1 MRNHFY
7 EKALPTQGT
16 YCVALINPQTKRVI
30 HRFADSHDELAKL
43 LDKAAAQKESNV
55 YVSPCSFEGHNRA
68 AADAVFGRSF
78 FIDLDVNHGKVCYT
92 SKAEAIDA
100 LQKFVDD
107 SGLPPPIRI
116 DSGGGL
122 QAYWLF
128 EDDVPI
134 DEWLKYAEK
143 FKSYCMDEGLLI
155 DPAVTADAAR
165 IMRCPGTFNLRSESY
180 AEFLDT
186 EVNQYDF
193 AAFKEFLGAEP
204 TPTSTEL
211 VVPPP
216 TRPNGVDELTYAIAK
231 LDNFEDSFALLA
243 ERSLAGEGCNQFRYI
258 LNNVDKLSYDQWM
271 DALSVAHRCSDRESA
286 IRRVS
291 EGYPGYTP
299 EETAFKANETGKA
312 SGPHTCATFEV
323 NNPGGCEGCPFKGKI
338 TTPSALAKRLRTAP
352 LPPAPEPDSGTELT
366 EEDAWGVSTNEDLL
380 VFPQYLEPYAR
391 GIKGGIY
398 YTPPATV
405 DKTGKKIQD
414 SPFQIIN
421 CAVYPYKRMFD
432 GEGECFMMRT
442 VMPLDGY
449 REFMM
454 PAEHIYSVEFL
465 TKALVKSGANFDPDR
480 IKLVM
485 KYFIRW
491 SEYLSSIGKAEPM
504 RKQMGWTEN
513 RESFVVGYNE
523 ITRDGSVIVAAAS
536 PLVRVVAKHLK
547 PEGSYEVWQECV
559 NTLNQSGFEMHAFGM
574 MTGFGSPLI
583 SLTSVA
589 GASICFLSANSG
601 SAKTGSLYAAMSI
614 WGHPKDLTVADKQAT
629 HNGFIGRYLN
639 LKNVLFGI
647 DEASNAKMEDLANL
661 IHAVSHGKAKIRMQS
676 SVNAEREHEES
687 ASLITFFT
695 SNQSIY
701 DKLQQLKASP
711 DGEMARLI
719 EFTIEKP
726 PQMTGVMGYETF
738 NRLKSNYGHAG
749 IKFIQYYFKKGE
761 PYVVELIDKWAR
773 RFIEVVGDDSAYRFY
788 QSLIASTFAGG
799 ELANEA
805 GIINID
811 LERVFQK
818 VILEIIKLR
827 DETVKLNKT
836 DYPSIVTEFLYQN
849 WAGTLQLDGPGKVTR
864 EPVAGR
870 PLVAR
875 LETHNNVVYISS
887 SVFKN
892 YMYERQISTKEF
904 TTAMRNAGLW
914 LDVPRQRLTTGSGL
928 KIETNPI
935 AVIAVKIKAEELLKD
950 DKLKRAGVDL
960 PV

>member
-7 EKALPTQGT
+7 EKALPSQGT

-30 HRFADSHDELAKL
+30 HRFADSHEELFKL

-78 FIDLDVNHGKVCYT
+78 FVDLDVNHGKVCYT
-92 SKAEAIDA
+92 SKEEATES
-100 LQKFVDD
+100 LQKFLDD
-107 SGLPPPIRI
+107 TGLPPPVRI

-128 EDDVPI
+128 EDNVPI
-134 DEWLKYAEK
+134 EEWLTYAEK
-143 FKSYCMDEGLLI
+143 FKAYCMDQGLLI

-180 AEFLDT
+180 AELLDT
-186 EVNQYDF
+186 EINQYDF

-204 TPTSTEL
+204 APTSTEL

-231 LDNFEDSFALLA
+231 LDNFEDSFAMLA
-243 ERSLAGEGCNQFRYI
+243 ERSLAGEGCNQFKYI

-291 EGYPGYTP
+291 EGYPGYNP
-299 EETAFKANETGKA
+299 EETEFKANETGKA
-312 SGPHTCATFEV
+312 SGPHTCATFEA
-323 NNPGGCEGCPFKGKI
+323 NNPGGCEGCPFKGKVS
-338 TTPSALAKRLRTAP
+338 TPSALAKRLRTLP
-352 LPPAPEPDSGTELT
+352 LPPAPEFEPGTEVT
-366 EEDAWGVSTNEDLL
+366 EEDAWGVSSNEDLL
-380 VFPQYLEPYAR
+380 MFPQYLEPYAR
-391 GIKGGIY
+391 GINGGIY
-398 YTPPATV
+398 YTPPATI
-405 DKTGKKIQD
+405 DKTGKKIQNP
-414 SPFQIIN
+414 PFQIIN
-421 CAVYPYKRMFD
+421 CAIYPYKRMFD
-432 GEGECFMMRT
+432 GEGECFMIRT
-442 VMPLDGY
+442 VMPKDGY
-449 REFMM
+449 REFML
-454 PAEHIYSVEFL
+454 PADHIYSVEYL
-465 TKALVKSGANFDPDR
+465 TKAIVRSGANFDPDR
-480 IKLVM
+480 MKLVM

-513 RESFVVGYNE
+513 RESFVIGYNE
-523 ITRDGSVIVAAAS
+523 ITKDGDIIVAAAS

-547 PEGSYEVWQECV
+547 PEGSYEIWQQCV
-559 NTLNQSGFEMHAFGM
+559 NTLNQPGFEMHAFGM
-574 MTGFGSPLI
+574 MTGFGSPLM

-614 WGHPKDLTVADKQAT
+614 WGHPKDLTVADKNAT

-701 DKLQQLKASP
+701 DKLQHLKASP

-749 IKFIQYYFKKGE
+749 IKFIQHYFKKGE

-773 RFIEVVGDDSAYRFY
+773 RFIEIVGDDSAYRFY
-788 QSLIASTFAGG
+788 QSLVASTFAGG

-811 LERVFQK
+811 LERVFKK

-836 DYPSIVTEFLYQN
+836 DYPAIVTEFLYQN
-849 WAGTLQLDGPGKVTR
+849 WAGTLILDGPNKVVQLPTS
-864 EPVAGR
+864 GR

-875 LETHNNVVYISS
+875 LEAHNNVVYISK
-887 SVFKN
+887 SVFKR
-892 YMYERQISTKEF
+892 YMFEQQVSTKEF
-904 TTAMRNAGLW
+904 VTALRNEGLW
-914 LDVPRQRLTTGSGL
+914 VDAPRQRLTTGSGL

-935 AVIAVKIKAEELLKD
+935 AVVAVKVKADELLKD
-950 DKLKRAGVDL
+950 DKAK
-960 PV
+960 